1 MQPECV
7 EHFFLF
13 FCARFISKIKTSAV
27 AMVTRSLLH
36 LAHGFRTSVDR
47 NYFFKGLYWTLTCQ
61 PIRNVYNPSVRRHKI
76 KVVTHTHFFFTLI
89 LIFAC
94 FSPSSVLLFTRL
106 LPLNKIMVMKAG
118 KVAFQMSRFVSVP
131 PLASLDIPTVSLV
144 PRIHNET
151 HRPQA
156 FPLQL
161 GSSHVLCIN
170 ILNISYCHLSGM
182 MEAESL
188 KFLNTD

>member
-1 MQPECV
+1 
-7 EHFFLF
+7 
-13 FCARFISKIKTSAV
+13 
-27 AMVTRSLLH
+27 MVTRSLLH

-118 KVAFQMSRFVSVP
+118 KVAFQISRFVSVS

-151 HRPQA
+151 QTTGFSSSAGLLSRLVHQYFKHQLLPSIRNDGGWESEVLKHRLKIVSKPFMALLWQ
-156 FPLQL
+156 
-161 GSSHVLCIN
+161 
-170 ILNISYCHLSGM
+170 HLRSKYFM
-182 MEAESL
+182 
-188 KFLNTD
+188 